1 MSGRSSLLT
10 RRGEHSQ
17 GSHVGGGTD
26 RDVQGGV
33 VVPLPRW
40 TDIPQ
45 HPISEPRQAVYD
57 DATRPDDVASSF
69 DAHVDG

>member
-1 MSGRSSLLT
+1 MSVVAPIATSRAASSYLCL
-10 RRGEHSQ
+10 
-17 GSHVGGGTD
+17 GGPTF
-26 RDVQGGV
+26 
-33 VVPLPRW
+33 
-40 TDIPQ
+40 PQ